1 MGKRVEKEK
10 EKRILLSWA
19 GDTVFGPP
27 WARACARER
36 LRPSG
41 GPRARGGDG
50 AAREGDGVAAGPL
63 SSESGGGGGETASRP
78 DGVANRPS
86 EGEGPVAGELDGGL
100 PPVARFLVRGRVV
113 QHGRRLAILRVGSIR
128 PERVGMGLPMG
139 RGRSSAVGIAAGGLW
154 VGDGG
159 WKVVLRVRGL
169 VRELLG
175 SFISRWTNGEGEGGG
190 GKDSPERRSTMELRE
205 LCSGKGR
212 RGMAE
217 AGARKKELG
226 ASLL

>member
-1 MGKRVEKEK
+1 MLRKLFKWEKGWKRKK
-10 EKRILLSWA
+10 KREFFFPGLGTRFLA
-19 GDTVFGPP
+19 HPG
-27 WARACARER
+27 RE
-36 LRPSG
+36 
-41 GPRARGGDG
+41 RARGSAYGP
-50 AAREGDGVAAGPL
+50 AVAQ
-63 SSESGGGGGETASRP
+63 ERGGGTALHARVMASRPPTASRP